1 MLIVYIKRSESI
13 RPSKSVYIDTSA
25 ALEFEPILVVSNTE
39 LRLYYILNKDIE
51 ASLEISSSDIGIISE
66 VRT

>member
-1 MLIVYIKRSESI
+1 MLIVYIERSESI
-13 RPSKSVYIDTSA
+13 RLSKSVCIDASA

-51 ASLEISSSDIGIISE
+51 ALLEMSSSDIGIISE